1 MIQTMSRSTRTTSK
15 ELHYNKC
22 MQDKIE
28 LVAHNEHILDDV
40 DAVFE
45 NDNLSDSVK
54 TKIVEMIETYIA
66 TSIETV
72 VENPEWFTA

>member
-1 MIQTMSRSTRTTSK
+1 
-15 ELHYNKC
+15 

-28 LVAHNEHILDDV
+28 LVAHNEHIADDV
-40 DAVFE
+40 AAVFE
-45 NDNLSDSVK
+45 SDNLSDSVK

-72 VENPEWFTA
+72 VENPEWFNE

>member
-1 MIQTMSRSTRTTSK
+1 
-15 ELHYNKC
+15 
-22 MQDKIE
+22 MQDKTD
-28 LVAHNEHILDDV
+28 LVAHSEHIADDV

-45 NDNLSDSVK
+45 SDNLSDSVK

-72 VENPEWFTA
+72 IDNPEWFNE

>member
-1 MIQTMSRSTRTTSK
+1 
-15 ELHYNKC
+15 

-72 VENPEWFTA
+72 VDNPEWFNE

>member
-1 MIQTMSRSTRTTSK
+1 
-15 ELHYNKC
+15 

-72 VENPEWFTA
+72 LENSEWFNE

>member
-1 MIQTMSRSTRTTSK
+1 
-15 ELHYNKC
+15 
-22 MQDKIE
+22 MQDKTD
-28 LVAHNEHILDDV
+28 LVAHSEHIADDV

-54 TKIVEMIETYIA
+54 EKIAEMIETYIA

-72 VENPEWFTA
+72 VDNPEWFNE

>member
-1 MIQTMSRSTRTTSK
+1 
-15 ELHYNKC
+15 

-72 VENPEWFTA
+72 VENPEWFNE

>member
-1 MIQTMSRSTRTTSK
+1 
-15 ELHYNKC
+15 
-22 MQDKIE
+22 MQDKTD
-28 LVAHNEHILDDV
+28 LVAHSEHIADDV

-54 TKIVEMIETYIA
+54 ERIAEMIETYIA

-72 VENPEWFTA
+72 VDNPEWFNE

>member
-1 MIQTMSRSTRTTSK
+1 
-15 ELHYNKC
+15 

-72 VENPEWFTA
+72 VENPEWFTE